1 MTSAENKKHVS
12 LPINTAATFTLQLFF
27 LAQTA
32 NHISFIVVCDS
43 CCVDGYFAITQ
54 PEDTATSTMDLLKEM
69 KEQMATLT
77 SKVET
82 LQQKQ
87 ASDASVMVQ
96 EEEDNEDEDLSG
108 NLVSLSESMHAFLK
122 ATFSTTLANMDRK
135 SGSVVLVC
143 PTAIVF
149 GAPN

>member
-1 MTSAENKKHVS
+1 
-12 LPINTAATFTLQLFF
+12 
-27 LAQTA
+27 
-32 NHISFIVVCDS
+32 
-43 CCVDGYFAITQ
+43 
-54 PEDTATSTMDLLKEM
+54 MDLLKEM

-96 EEEDNEDEDLSG
+96 EEDNEDEDLSG

-122 ATFSTTLANMDRK
+122 ETFSTTLANMDRK
-135 SGSVVLVC
+135 KQVSHVGVPDCDSIWC
-143 PTAIVF
+143 PKLDPVI
-149 GAPN
+149 